1 MSRDT
6 TIIQGNRSLV
16 RKEDVRNCKANRK
29 LMWMPVKR
37 VELKPVK
44 NLDDLIAANALKFDE
59 HQGAECA
66 IRNTETSNIDGTHW
80 QQIGSDAGQALKSG
94 QAKIVP
100 GGDGVKQQQR
110 WFDLVQKDTI
120 LERNLQNA
128 KASSCQSGSVSRN
141 GHKHGCT
148 DGIAAKGTS
157 LHDDLERNV
166 GARSEKH
173 EVHPGNSSTAGEYTD
188 LYVRG
193 NRNFEDG
200 GSSTQQN
207 MISAKYREV
216 APKTPVC
223 QYRPRY
229 AGSIKIIS
237 VALGT
242 KPGPR
247 WRPTGLSHTQKH
259 RVQRLQVLEIR
270 NGPAEKWRDEWL
282 SENKPI
288 ICTKR
293 ISQRGASS
301 HI

>member
-1 MSRDT
+1 LEINEEMAAKKCDEWFNRNRPKLHEKRVRFNQKVMSRDT
-6 TIIQGNRSLV
+6 TIIRGNRSLV

-148 DGIAAKGTS
+148 
-157 LHDDLERNV
+157 
-166 GARSEKH
+166 
-173 EVHPGNSSTAGEYTD
+173 Y
-188 LYVRG
+188 
-193 NRNFEDG
+193 
-200 GSSTQQN
+200 
-207 MISAKYREV
+207 
-216 APKTPVC
+216 
-223 QYRPRY
+223 
-229 AGSIKIIS
+229 
-237 VALGT
+237 
-242 KPGPR
+242 
-247 WRPTGLSHTQKH
+247 
-259 RVQRLQVLEIR
+259 
-270 NGPAEKWRDEWL
+270 
-282 SENKPI
+282 
-288 ICTKR
+288 
-293 ISQRGASS
+293 
-301 HI
+301 

>member
-1 MSRDT
+1 MFRPKSHERRVRFNQKVVSRDA
-6 TIIQGNRSLV
+6 IIIPGNRSLV
-16 RKEDVRNCKANRK
+16 RKEDVRNCKGDRK

-44 NLDDLIAANALKFDE
+44 NSDDLIAANALKFDE

-66 IRNTETSNIDGTHW
+66 VRNTEASNIDGTHW
-80 QQIGSDAGQALKSG
+80 RQTGSDAGQALKSG

-229 AGSIKIIS
+229 AGGIKIMS
-237 VALGT
+237 VA
-242 KPGPR
+242 
-247 WRPTGLSHTQKH
+247 H
-259 RVQRLQVLEIR
+259 RVQ
-270 NGPAEKWRDEWL
+270 N
-282 SENKPI
+282 
-288 ICTKR
+288 
-293 ISQRGASS
+293 
-301 HI
+301 